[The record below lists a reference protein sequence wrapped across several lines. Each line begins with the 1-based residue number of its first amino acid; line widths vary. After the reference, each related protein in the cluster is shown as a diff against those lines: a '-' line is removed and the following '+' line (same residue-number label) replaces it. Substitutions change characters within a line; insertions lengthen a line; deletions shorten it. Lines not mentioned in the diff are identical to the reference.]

1 MPAKPRMVGAM
12 LPSRK
17 IYVTGAYRFLGVK
30 EGSLLEVVLHVLGA
44 NRNERSHFSLGRV
57 QLRKGVPKTF
67 SLGAYQRAE
76 SGGWVLGRG
85 QKPSPHQIGSLG
97 SAVSSPSGARVPPKN

>member
-67 SLGAYQRAE
+67 HWGHIRGPRAGVGFF
-76 SGGWVLGRG
+76 GGGRN
-85 QKPSPHQIGSLG
+85 PLLT
-97 SAVSSPSGARVPPKN
+97 R

>member
-30 EGSLLEVVLHVLGA
+30 EGSLLQVVLHVLGA

-57 QLRKGVPKTF
+57 QLRKGVPKIFF
-67 SLGAYQRAE
+67 SLQWGHIRGPRVGVGFL
-76 SGGWVLGRG
+76 GGGRN
-85 QKPSPHQIGSLG
+85 PLLT
-97 SAVSSPSGARVPPKN
+97 R